1 MLNMTDPIQ
10 VAAGLIFREGRLLIT
25 QRPAGGHLEGHWEFP
40 GGKCEPG
47 ETMPECLQRELHE
60 ELGITTTI
68 GRRVESISHVY
79 PEKSV
84 ELEFFLCTIAAGE
97 PKGFDGQNI
106 AWVSVEELDGYEFP
120 AADARLLQRVKT
132 ETNWW
137 TGWSKK

>member
-1 MLNMTDPIQ
+1 MTDPIQ

-47 ETMPECLQRELHE
+47 ETMPECLQRELYE

-68 GRRVESISHVY
+68 GQCVESISHVY

-97 PKGFDGQNI
+97 PKGLDGQNI

-132 ETNWW
+132 EADWW
-137 TGWSKK
+137 TKK